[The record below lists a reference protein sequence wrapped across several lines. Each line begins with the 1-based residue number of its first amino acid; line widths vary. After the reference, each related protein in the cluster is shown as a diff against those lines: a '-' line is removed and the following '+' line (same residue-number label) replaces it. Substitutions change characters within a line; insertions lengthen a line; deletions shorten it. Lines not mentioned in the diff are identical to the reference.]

1 MTDVSVIVV
10 SYNTSELTIRGL
22 TTLLGTPST
31 ASYEVIVVD
40 NASSDGSADAIEAAL
55 PQVRVVRL
63 PRNVGFGRA
72 VNAGA
77 THATGDYLMLLNPD
91 AEPVGDVIGAFL
103 SYASANPAPRVY
115 VGRTLDVHGADDGRS
130 IYALPTLWGY
140 FCFATG
146 LSTLF
151 RRSALLNP
159 EELPD
164 RPRDVPGPVP
174 AGSGCLLL
182 IDRALFTALGGFTA
196 DYFMYSEDI
205 DLSQRATA
213 AGATPTLVPE
223 AKVLHVN
230 GASSTSVNKRI
241 MVLRGKTTYLRLRW
255 SPTRARAGRALL
267 LTGIA
272 LRAAA
277 SRLTGRAPYWR
288 DVWSHRTTWLPGWPA
303 PDTASPTGENT
314 PTAAPAVPTRQL

>member
-1 MTDVSVIVV
+1 MIDISVVVV

-22 TTLLGTPST
+22 RTLIGQPSI

-40 NASSDGSADAIEAAL
+40 NASTDGSADAIEAAL
-55 PQVRVVRL
+55 PEVRVVRL
-63 PRNVGFGRA
+63 AHNVGFGRA

-77 THATGDYLMLLNPD
+77 AHATGTYLMLLNPD
-91 AEPVGDVIGAFL
+91 AEPVGDVLGAFL
-103 SYASANPAPRVY
+103 SFARAVPDSRVY

-130 IYALPTLWGY
+130 IYALPSLWGY
-140 FCFATG
+140 LCFATG
-146 LSTLF
+146 LSTVF

-164 RPRDVPGPVP
+164 RPRDLAGPVP

-182 IDRALFTALGGFTA
+182 IERALFTGLGGFTP

-213 AGATPTLVPE
+213 AGATPTLVPD

-230 GASSTSVNKRI
+230 GASSTSVGKRV

-255 SPTRARAGRALL
+255 SPAKARAGRALL
-267 LTGIA
+267 LTGIGI
-272 LRAAA
+272 RAAGA
-277 SRLTGRAPYWR
+277 RATGRAGYWR
-288 DVWSHRTTWLPGWPA
+288 EVWSQRRTWLAGWPA
-303 PDTASPTGENT
+303 PAEMPRLQE
-314 PTAAPAVPTRQL
+314 L